1 MKHGYTPIIKAQR
14 TRCSGHWRKK
24 ARIVYDKRIYRQR
37 GRGESI
43 FGSLTNEFGD
53 RLKSVRA
60 DVTMIRIA
68 CRFIVYMVKLIMR
81 QGSCSVSFDSS
92 VILVIY

>member
-37 GRGESI
+37 G
-43 FGSLTNEFGD
+43 
-53 RLKSVRA
+53 
-60 DVTMIRIA
+60 IRP
-68 CRFIVYMVKLIMR
+68 KEE
-81 QGSCSVSFDSS
+81 
-92 VILVIY
+92 